1 MVQPW
6 TTSHP
11 TASGQSAALPGGPRS
26 TPSTIIST
34 TAPTRTHNDR
44 KMLLLLLLL
53 WSPVTSADTDG
64 SGAGA
69 GEPECPCIEGPVPTE
84 GCFNIRV
91 PLRGKLLSNFT
102 IPGTCFPPG
111 YGSRCAV
118 WDHEL
123 PPYCQLQP
131 FRGAQHTP
139 RVPRVMQLI
148 TAIASSAAKCGPVHS
163 MRRSLASDNFA
174 SSMAVVGAV

>member
-1 MVQPW
+1 M
-6 TTSHP
+6 
-11 TASGQSAALPGGPRS
+11 
-26 TPSTIIST
+26 
-34 TAPTRTHNDR
+34 
-44 KMLLLLLLL
+44 
-53 WSPVTSADTDG
+53 
-64 SGAGA
+64 
-69 GEPECPCIEGPVPTE
+69 PTE

-163 MRRSLASDNFA
+163 MRRSLASEGVIAADA
-174 SSMAVVGAV
+174 LDDVVAIGPGCRNCRADYLNGYISWF